1 MLLHLIP
8 TSSEPL
14 HSQIYRQ
21 IRGFILSGTLAPDSE
36 LASIRAFAQQQKVSV
51 ITVQRAYDN
60 LERAGFILTR
70 RGKPAIV
77 AHLSLEERKNIVR
90 ALLREQVQ
98 PILSQAKSDGLTQDE
113 LISETT
119 SMIKSLVY

>member
-1 MLLHLIP
+1 MLLHLVH
-8 TSSEPL
+8 TSTEPL

-21 IRGFILSGTLAPDSE
+21 NRGFILSGTLPPDAE

-77 AHLSLEERKNIVR
+77 AHLSPEERKNIVR
-90 ALLREQVQ
+90 SLLREQIQ
-98 PILSQAKSDGLTQDE
+98 PILSQAKSDGLTEDE
-113 LISETT
+113 LIAETT
-119 SMIKSLVY
+119 SMIVKL